1 MPPCVGFVSPLPAKG
16 LGHKCICT
24 WPGHAEHLR
33 YPLRPVSF
41 ESSLACS
48 EGLPSSQLFAPPAVT
63 PPSPILGAGQH
74 KDTGC
79 SRRVFPF
86 LPPAS
91 RILRTGW
98 PQAHFS
104 KFQLPSSKQQL
115 SSPLSFILP
124 PADSPVPKPRCLES
138 HTSHSPPRSTHSFRL
153 PQAPTASVFPPEMP
167 PLVPQH
173 HRVHPVQPQTRTRH
187 QPGPFCAEGSTEC
200 WRELSRSFWE
210 RRQPGKT
217 TGGLGAGQ
225 DMPLHQ
231 LCPGSG
237 SWINTTR
244 EPSQQKAVLLFPPAN
259 NCPRHARGAPA
270 ERRLRGQGCAFMSSF
285 ISVALVP

>member
-91 RILRTGW
+91 QILRTGW

-200 WRELSRSFWE
+200 WRELSRSRTAE
-210 RRQPGKT
+210 QILLGKEAARKNYRRARCW
-217 TGGLGAGQ
+217 TGHATPSAL
-225 DMPLHQ
+225 PWKWQ
-231 LCPGSG
+231 LDKYHKRTLTAES
-237 SWINTTR
+237 SA
-244 EPSQQKAVLLFPPAN
+244 AV
-259 NCPRHARGAPA
+259 
-270 ERRLRGQGCAFMSSF
+270 SSCKQLPQACQR
-285 ISVALVP
+285 SPC